1 MKIESNKAV
10 TIKVTDIGNNS
21 DSTVSESAIDIS
33 TSSAVKS
40 KEEYDNDKGTAG
52 ESYKNDE
59 KTSDLENKNE

>member
-33 TSSAVKS
+33 TSSAAKS
-40 KEEYDNDKGTAG
+40 KEDNDKGTAG
-52 ESYKNDE
+52 ESDKNDE